1 MKTSTILLLL
11 FLTILFFVIT
21 TSFFSMNRRFNPTNF
36 SEKETVLP
44 SFSVLVAE
52 SKSSFLIQNGSKN
65 KIIQSFRRETL
76 PNFAPFVV
84 RNDTLFISSVN
95 QKLLNQ
101 KDYWIIPKVYCIQ
114 LKSIV
119 VKKDA
124 DVRIDKFKSTSLQ
137 IMMNN
142 SSLKAWKSNF
152 KSLALKADGSYVKI
166 EGFQIENLKFD
177 IQKTTLDFDVIKK
190 MNSLSGSLKDNS
202 KGNFS
207 NSSTNVNISSD
218 KSSNYHIY
226 N

>member
-1 MKTSTILLLL
+1 MIFNKNKITMKTSTTLLLL
-11 FLTILFFVIT
+11 FFTILFVTITILFFNI
-21 TSFFSMNRRFNPTNF
+21 NKRFNPTNF

-101 KDYWIIPKVYCIQ
+101 KDYRIIPKVYCVH

-119 VKKDA
+119 GKKDA
-124 DVRIDKFKSTSLQ
+124 DVRIDKFKSSSLQ
-137 IMMNN
+137 IKMNN

-152 KSLALKADGSYVKI
+152 KSLTLKADGSYVKM
-166 EGFQIENLKFD
+166 EGYQIENLKFD
-177 IQKTTLDFDVIKK
+177 VQ
-190 MNSLSGSLKDNS
+190 
-202 KGNFS
+202 
-207 NSSTNVNISSD
+207 
-218 KSSNYHIY
+218 
-226 N
+226 